1 MCLVTTAARMRSGWR
16 QPGYSSWYK
25 VEMKPK
31 TKWILFEYVGT
42 NQINQLS
49 KPMSKQEAERE
60 RKKLPVKMQKRVG
73 LAPVKLASVPEP
85 W

>member
-1 MCLVTTAARMRSGWR
+1 
-16 QPGYSSWYK
+16 
-25 VEMKPK
+25 MKPK